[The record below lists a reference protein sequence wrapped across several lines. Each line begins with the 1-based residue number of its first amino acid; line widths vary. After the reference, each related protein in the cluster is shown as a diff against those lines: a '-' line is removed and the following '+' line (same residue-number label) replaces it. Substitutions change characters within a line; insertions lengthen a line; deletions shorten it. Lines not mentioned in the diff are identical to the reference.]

1 MHKWKLQ
8 FFMVLSCP
16 DILASAP
23 SRGFQGTIYD
33 ICRGSIHPYFSATWR
48 LHTKDE
54 ELTRFFSHIHQEN
67 YKLLVFC
74 EKNQTVPLFI
84 LSSVTWLMHSND
96 ISNIIYFSFW
106 WHCWREDCSRYLHS
120 RLCSQVNVLGEGYR
134 PATVR
139 TSAPSRLSSVTES
152 LSSVTKSDGA
162 EGDGNC
168 FFLKI

>member
-67 YKLLVFC
+67 YKSLVFC
-74 EKNQTVPLFI
+74 EKKQTVPLFI

>member
-1 MHKWKLQ
+1 MKITIFDGSFLSRQ
-8 FFMVLSCP
+8 FGLSSVTR
-16 DILASAP
+16 LSGHHL
-23 SRGFQGTIYD
+23 R
-33 ICRGSIHPYFSATWR
+33 CRGNIHPDFSATWR
-48 LHTKDE
+48 FHTKDE
-54 ELTRFFSHIHQEN
+54 ELTWFLSHIHQEN

-74 EKNQTVPLFI
+74 VKIQTVPLFI
-84 LSSVTWLMHSND
+84 LISVTWLMHSND

-120 RLCSQVNVLGEGYR
+120 RLCSHVNVLGEGYR

-139 TSAPSRLSSVTES
+139 TSAPSQC
-152 LSSVTKSDGA
+152 SSVTKSDGA